1 MSKLASVLKDVA
13 PNKKVAVVL
22 GALVADAASLP
33 LEWIYKDDK
42 MKVNQECTPLAWL
55 ESWWPQPLVFRT
67 LNEKKIKQSKTFHQI
82 FYE

>member
-42 MKVNQECTPLAWL
+42 MKVN
-55 ESWWPQPLVFRT
+55 
-67 LNEKKIKQSKTFHQI
+67 
-82 FYE
+82 